1 MAGGSQCACGTG
13 FAPYTQSISRYVDL
27 LIGLPETMRPR
38 LRIGYKKTR
47 SRDMTDL
54 PLLSRCADGV
64 LVLTLNRP
72 ERRNALS
79 PELYELLLQ
88 ALEEGSARDDVGA
101 IVLTGAGGAF
111 CAGGDVARM
120 AGDSQ
125 PPSFEARVA
134 RLRRRARI
142 SELLHTSP
150 KPTLAMMRGPAVGA
164 GLSLALACDMRLG
177 DESAR
182 LRTGFL
188 QVGVAGDFGGHY
200 FLPRLVGMARAREL
214 YLTSRMIEAG
224 EALAMGLLN
233 QLHPAAGLEDAA
245 MAIAAGWAN
254 GPRTAIAYMKQNLNQ
269 GLDGTLA
276 EVLDGETW
284 RHARC
289 VETADHKEAA
299 LAYMEKRPPRY
310 SRGE

>member
-1 MAGGSQCACGTG
+1 MS
-13 FAPYTQSISRYVDL
+13 
-27 LIGLPETMRPR
+27 
-38 LRIGYKKTR
+38 
-47 SRDMTDL
+47 DL
-54 PLLSRCADGV
+54 PLLSRYADGV
-64 LVLTLNRP
+64 MVLTLNRP

-88 ALEEGSARDDVGA
+88 ALEEASVRDDVGA

-125 PPSFEARVA
+125 PPSFEARIA

-142 SELLHTSP
+142 SELLHASP
-150 KPTLAMMRGPAVGA
+150 KPTIAMMRGPAVGA

-188 QVGVAGDFGGHY
+188 QVGVPGDFGGHY
-200 FLPRLVGMARAREL
+200 FLPRLVGMAKAREL
-214 YLTSRMIEAG
+214 YLTSKMIEAD
-224 EALAMGLLN
+224 EALAIGLLN
-233 QLHPAAGLEDAA
+233 QLHPAAGLEDAV
-245 MAIAAGWAN
+245 MAIASGWAS
-254 GPRTAIAYMKQNLNQ
+254 GPRTAISYMKQNLNQ
-269 GLDGTLA
+269 GLDATLA
-276 EVLDGETW
+276 QVLDGEAW

-310 SRGE
+310 ARGE